1 MLIQKGKIR
10 INNLMI
16 ECILGVY
23 PEERK
28 KEQAVLVTAE
38 VEVDFGKLSK
48 DKNADNTVDWTVLSQ
63 KIEQR
68 MKVEK
73 FYLTETA
80 ALKIAQMILEDPA
93 ALGAKVS
100 VKKKVGLSGRLD
112 NFEAV
117 IELKE

>member
-10 INNLMI
+10 INNLLIDCIIGI
-16 ECILGVY
+16 EA
-23 PEERK
+23 EERK
-28 KEQAVLVTAE
+28 KEQKVLVSAE
-38 VEVDFGKLSK
+38 IEVDFGKLSK
-48 DKNADNTVDWTVLSQ
+48 DKNADNSVDWNVLSQ

-68 MKVEK
+68 LKVEK
-73 FYLTETA
+73 YYLAETA